1 MKSNILRG
9 VFEDNLRVLG
19 RRAAPRWGTGFTLS
33 RKLLLSLCTAVVMV
47 LIHGSFPSHQWFP
60 ESQIR
65 AGLLYRQPVG
75 VPDLRGPAGALSG
88 EVFQAL
94 TENQEVPLWRLLG
107 MGVKTIMI
115 DPGHGGR
122 DSGAIGTRGT
132 MEKDLVLDIARR
144 LKSKL
149 EVYDDYRVVLT
160 RDEDVQVPLKERVEL
175 AQRHQADIFIS
186 IHLNYLPQKPI
197 NIIETFYFGPSDDV
211 KTSRLAEK
219 ENAGSEIGLNNFKEM
234 VEKLNDELRLV
245 ESREL
250 AVSIQS
256 SLYNS
261 SRKHGSDIFD
271 YGTKQAPFVV
281 LLGVD
286 VPSVL
291 VELSCLSNVEEEKK
305 LNTESHRENI
315 ARYLETGILDY
326 LGRNKGEALYGAS
339 R

>member
-1 MKSNILRG
+1 MISVLIERRNLRMKSNILRG

-19 RRAAPRWGTGFTLS
+19 RRGAPRCGTGLTLS

-175 AQRHQADIFIS
+175 RKGGTGAAPPGGHLRIDSSQLPAAEAHQ
-186 IHLNYLPQKPI
+186 HHRNLL
-197 NIIETFYFGPSDDV
+197 
-211 KTSRLAEK
+211 
-219 ENAGSEIGLNNFKEM
+219 
-234 VEKLNDELRLV
+234 LR
-245 ESREL
+245 
-250 AVSIQS
+250 AV
-256 SLYNS
+256 
-261 SRKHGSDIFD
+261 
-271 YGTKQAPFVV
+271 
-281 LLGVD
+281 
-286 VPSVL
+286 
-291 VELSCLSNVEEEKK
+291 
-305 LNTESHRENI
+305 
-315 ARYLETGILDY
+315 
-326 LGRNKGEALYGAS
+326 
-339 R
+339 